1 MAILDLGTIRLNWRE
16 DGDPKGAPVVFCH
29 ALGAN
34 LSIWDDVIAALPQV
48 GYRYIRYDLRG
59 HGLSDCPPGPY
70 AMGMLIRDAEALLDH
85 LGVKDCVFVGLSLG
99 GMVAQGLAV
108 KRLDLVRAMVLS
120 STATKIGTPATW
132 AARIA
137 SLQEGGMESM
147 LDPILE
153 RWFSRRVRMTQP
165 MEPVRE
171 MLLATPLDGYI
182 GCCHAIGG
190 TDFYATTARLTLPT
204 LVLAGTEDRATPPDI
219 VRETAELIK
228 GAEFHL
234 LRGAGHVPPLDAAEP
249 MAERIVGFLQR
260 IAHAQDCGCGAGHHD
275 HSHVHDHDHSG
286 GCCGGHHH

>member
-16 DGDPKGAPVVFCH
+16 DGDPNGAPVVFCH

-34 LSIWDDVIAALPQV
+34 LSIWDEVIAALPQS

-59 HGLSDCPPGPY
+59 HGQSDCPPAPY

-120 STATKIGTPATW
+120 STATKIGTAETW

-137 SLQEGGMESM
+137 SLKQGGMEAM

-153 RWFSRRVRMTQP
+153 RWFSRRMRTTLP
-165 MEPVRE
+165 MEPVRD
-171 MLLATPLDGYI
+171 MLRATPLEGYI

-219 VRETAELIK
+219 VRETADLIR

-234 LRGAGHVPPLDAAEP
+234 LRGAGHVPPLDAAGP
-249 MAERIVGFLQR
+249 MAERITAFLQR
-260 IAHAQDCGCGAGHHD
+260 IAHAQGCGCGAD
-275 HSHVHDHDHSG
+275 HDHDHAAHHHAHGS
-286 GCCGGHHH
+286 GCCGGHA